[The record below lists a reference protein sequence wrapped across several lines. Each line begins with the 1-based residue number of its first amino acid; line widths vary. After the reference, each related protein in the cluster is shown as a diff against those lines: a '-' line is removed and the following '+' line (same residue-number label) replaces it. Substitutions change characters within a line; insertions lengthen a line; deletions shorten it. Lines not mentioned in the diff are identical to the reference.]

1 MNEQLLIEIYSN
13 GAVAVKEGV
22 EYSPFAVY
30 VTLQALLNDMAT
42 VLSQFTLEAEMAKA
56 EVEEVAETADGE

>member
-1 MNEQLLIEIYSN
+1 MNEQLLLEIYSN

-42 VLSQFTLEAEMAKA
+42 VLNQFKLEAEAVKA
-56 EVEEVAETADGE
+56 EVAETAEGE